1 MTYDELSPELQE
13 KVKNCKTPED
23 VLKLAAEEGYS
34 LSDEEL
40 EAVSGGREWGEP
52 CNDWICGVIGH

>member
-40 EAVSGGREWGEP
+40 EAISGGREWGEP